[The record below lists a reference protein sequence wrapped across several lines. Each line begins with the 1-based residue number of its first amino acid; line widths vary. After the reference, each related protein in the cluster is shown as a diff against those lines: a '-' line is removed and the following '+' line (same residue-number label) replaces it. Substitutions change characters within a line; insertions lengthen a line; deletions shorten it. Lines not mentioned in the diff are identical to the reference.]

1 MIVTDSLA
9 MGAIAAEYSAAES
22 AVLALKAGVDLLLM
36 PEDYAAAYEGVLDA
50 VESGA
55 LTEARIDESVG
66 RIVALKLKCGLL

>member
-1 MIVTDSLA
+1 M
-9 MGAIAAEYSAAES
+9 
-22 AVLALKAGVDLLLM
+22 LALKAGVDLLLM